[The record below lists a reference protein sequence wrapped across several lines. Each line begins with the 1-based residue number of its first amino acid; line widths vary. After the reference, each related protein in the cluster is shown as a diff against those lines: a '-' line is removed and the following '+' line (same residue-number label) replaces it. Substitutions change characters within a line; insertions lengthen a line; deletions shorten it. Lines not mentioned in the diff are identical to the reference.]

1 MGYVVIAPVG
11 DNIDALFV
19 GLKEFPTER
28 VVLITPPSRVK
39 DALRVKKDLERF
51 KIPAAVEE
59 VAGNF
64 MEATFEVIARVKQ
77 IETGRDII
85 VNVATG
91 DRVSTCA
98 ALSAAFVNGLK
109 AFGVEHDK
117 VMLLPILRFSYYKML
132 TDRKLGILKLLFS
145 KGNKT
150 FEELEKETR
159 MSLPLISYHINGN
172 QKAEGLKQLGLV
184 EVVEGKG
191 KPVKSVVQLTMLGRL
206 LVKGYI

>member
-28 VVLITPPSRVK
+28 VVLITPQSRVK

-51 KIPAAVEE
+51 KIPASVEE
-59 VAGNF
+59 VTGNL
-64 MEATFEVIARVKQ
+64 MEGMFEVISRVKQ
-77 IETGRDII
+77 IETGRDIL

-132 TDRKLGILKLLFS
+132 TDRKLNILKLLFS
-145 KGNKT
+145 KDGKT
-150 FEELEKETR
+150 PEEISRETK
-159 MSLPLISYHINGN
+159 MSLPLISYHLNGN
-172 QKAEGLKQLGLV
+172 RKSEGLKQLGLI
-184 EVVEGKG
+184 ETAEGKG
-191 KPVKSVVQLTMLGRL
+191 KSVVQLTMLGRL

>member
-11 DNIDALFV
+11 DNVDALFV

-28 VVLITPPSRVK
+28 VVLIAPPSKVK

-51 KIPAAVEE
+51 KIPATIEE
-59 VAGNF
+59 VTGNL
-64 MEATFEVIARVKQ
+64 MEAMFEVIARIKQ
-77 IETGRDII
+77 IEVSREIL

-109 AFGVEHDK
+109 AFGVEQDK
-117 VMLLPILRFSYYKML
+117 VMLLPILKFSYYKML
-132 TDRKLGILKLLFS
+132 TDRKLGILRLLHS
-145 KGNKT
+145 KGSKT
-150 FEELEKETR
+150 LEELSRDTK
-159 MSLPLISYHINGN
+159 MSPPLVSYHINGN
-172 QKAEGLKQLGLV
+172 RKAEGLKQLGLV
-184 EVVEGKG
+184 EAAEGKG
-191 KPVKSVVQLTMLGRL
+191 ESVMQLTMLGRL